1 MISISHFQRFPLKVW
16 DQLLYFEQVGLMHV
30 TGLPLPHQVGST
42 FVSPQV
48 TFSWGLK
55 FKLSIPTRSNLH
67 TWKTTILIL
76 LRRPLW
82 FFSFCLGFLTLKVF
96 SLVEWCLLLRDLRCP
111 FILVSLMNAGSNYAL
126 VLCLSNSCINANE

>member
-16 DQLLYFEQVGLMHV
+16 DQLLYFEQVGLVHIAS
-30 TGLPLPHQVGST
+30 LPLPHQVGST

-48 TFSWGLK
+48 TFSWWLK
-55 FKLSIPTRSNLH
+55 LKLSIPTRSNLH

-96 SLVEWCLLLRDLRCP
+96 NLVEWCLLLRDLRCP
-111 FILVSLMNAGSNYAL
+111 FILVSLMNAGSNYAF